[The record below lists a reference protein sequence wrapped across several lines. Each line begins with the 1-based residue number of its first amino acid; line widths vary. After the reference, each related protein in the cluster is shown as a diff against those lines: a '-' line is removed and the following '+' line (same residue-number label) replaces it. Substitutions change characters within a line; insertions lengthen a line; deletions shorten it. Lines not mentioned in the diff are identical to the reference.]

1 MDSGKIPIIHARDNA
16 IGEVIVTPN
25 GHHFRG
31 EYLPREIW
39 PYLDKLHNARTAIER
54 RFGMDYNYALTMMP
68 HKGKIWAYIFIGMG
82 EILHQLNALTAYKIG
97 ELSLIRSSS
106 AFRRIYSNFDSEKKQ
121 WNEKD
126 AFLRISRG
134 NIIYA

>member
-1 MDSGKIPIIHARDNA
+1 
-16 IGEVIVTPN
+16 
-25 GHHFRG
+25 
-31 EYLPREIW
+31 
-39 PYLDKLHNARTAIER
+39 
-54 RFGMDYNYALTMMP
+54 MMP

-82 EILHQLNALTAYKIG
+82 EIMHQLNALTAYKIG

-126 AFLRISRG
+126 AFQRISRG
-134 NIIYA
+134 KVIYA